1 MKGTG
6 MVAMAYFSN
15 GGKTVQMEYYST
27 IRNQW
32 YLKENSFTM
41 EVNAVTPPTP
51 PAPPVEEQP
60 TQDWLPINIAVA
72 SGIVAILIIP
82 VAAFIVAKNKKEKV

>member
-1 MKGTG
+1 M
-6 MVAMAYFSN
+6 
-15 GGKTVQMEYYST
+15 
-27 IRNQW
+27 
-32 YLKENSFTM
+32 
-41 EVNAVTPPTP
+41 PPTP